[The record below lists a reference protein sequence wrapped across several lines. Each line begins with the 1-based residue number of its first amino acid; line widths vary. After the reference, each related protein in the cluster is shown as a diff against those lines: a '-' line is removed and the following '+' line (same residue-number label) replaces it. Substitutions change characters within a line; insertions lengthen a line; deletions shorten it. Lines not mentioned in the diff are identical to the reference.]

1 MTIAALVGSLRAGE
15 KLPSE
20 LEQLAAFA
28 AQAAEEQRAVAGDFE
43 IVDDGTAALVTWFAG
58 RAKPAESFFAFG
70 RDGTGALFA
79 IWRRR
84 ATLEA
89 SPVVFL
95 GTEGETIVLA
105 ETFRDFLGL
114 LAYGV
119 DDLGFVDWEE
129 EPPAPSADEGS
140 VAFRAWLKARLGV
153 EPAADP
159 AKQVLAAREQH
170 ADLEAWVM
178 KAIG

>member
-1 MTIAALVGSLRAGE
+1 MSIAALAASLQAGE
-15 KLPSE
+15 ELPSD
-20 LEQLAAFA
+20 LEQLAAY
-28 AQAAEEQRAVAGDFE
+28 AEQSEVPFAGDFE
-43 IVDDGTAALVTWFAG
+43 IMEDGAKAMIAWFAG
-58 RAKPAESFFAFG
+58 RTEPAKSFFAFAH
-70 RDGTGALFA
+70 DGTGAIFA

-84 ATLEA
+84 ATLAA

-95 GTEGETIVLA
+95 GSEGETIVLTSTVR
-105 ETFRDFLGL
+105 EFLGL

-129 EPPAPSADEGS
+129 APPAPSDEPGS
-140 VAFRAWLKARLGV
+140 IAFRAWLKKTLEVA
-153 EPAADP
+153 PAADP
-159 AKQVLAAREQH
+159 AKIVLTARERH